1 MSVINTNVN
10 SLIAQR
16 SLAQNNTNLNTSLER
31 LSTGLQINSGADN
44 PAGLIAG
51 LSLQQEQTG
60 IQTAINNASLAG
72 NVIGTAEGGLNEVS
86 SLLTQLQGLVGQAA
100 NSGGL
105 SSDEVSADQLQVDS
119 ILTTINRIS
128 GSTSFEG
135 TQLLNGN
142 LAYTTSGVGSAVS
155 NLQVNSAIVPDGGT
169 VAVAVQVVSSAKTAK
184 LTYTGGNIS
193 GSTVTLQV
201 AGNLGSTQLSFASG
215 TSVSSIAT
223 AINGVKNS
231 TGLSAQVSG
240 TDLRVNSTQFGSAQF
255 ASIQVIAGKLKSNFS
270 STKSTGADANVTI
283 NGAAANVQGLA
294 VSYRNSSLDVSLNIS
309 ADLDKPNSS
318 TFYVT
323 GGGATFQLGSQVT
336 QAGKAS
342 IGVQS
347 VSTGNLGDAFNG
359 YLSSLGSG
367 GANDLSSNNLS
378 TAQNVLNSAI
388 SQVST
393 LRGRL
398 GAFQTFTIGSTV
410 SSLGVAYEN
419 VSSRRIGD
427 HGYRFRGGNVES
439 DPRPDPVA
447 GRDHRVVS
455 GEFSAGQR
463 AVAPPGP
470 LSPRDLRPTRG

>member
-51 LSLQQEQTG
+51 LKLQQEQTG

-105 SSDEVSADQLQVDS
+105 SADQVGADQLQVDS
-119 ILTTINRIS
+119 ILSSINRIS
-128 GSTSFEG
+128 QSTTFEG
-135 TQLLNGN
+135 RQLLNGN
-142 LAYTTSGVGSAVS
+142 LAYTTSSVGSAVT
-155 NLQVNSAIVPDGGT
+155 NLSVNSALVPDGGT
-169 VAVAVQVVSSAKTAK
+169 VAVAVQVVSSGKTAK
-184 LTYTGGNIS
+184 LTYQGGNIS
-193 GSTVTLQV
+193 GNTVTLQV

-215 TSVSSIAT
+215 TTVSSIAT

-231 TGLSAQVSG
+231 TGLSAQISG
-240 TDLRVNSTQFGSAQF
+240 TALRVNSTQFGSAQF
-255 ASIQVIAGKLKSNFS
+255 ASVQVIAGKLKSAFS
-270 STKSTGADANVTI
+270 NTKAIGTDAAVTI
-283 NGAAANVQGLA
+283 NGAAAQVNGLT
-294 VSYRNSSLDVSLNIS
+294 VSYRNASLDVSLNILG
-309 ADLDKPNSS
+309 AKDLPNSS

-323 GGGATFQLGSQVT
+323 GGGATFQLGSQVSEN
-336 QAGKAS
+336 GKAS

-367 GANDLSSNNLS
+367 GANSLSSSNLS
-378 TAQNVLNSAI
+378 TAQNILNSAI
-388 SQVST
+388 TQVSS

-410 SSLGVAYEN
+410 SSLGVAFEN
-419 VSSRRIGD
+419 VSAAESAILDTNFASETSNLTRDQILSQAATTVLAQANAQPN
-427 HGYRFRGGNVES
+427 NVLKLL
-439 DPRPDPVA
+439 
-447 GRDHRVVS
+447 G
-455 GEFSAGQR
+455 
-463 AVAPPGP
+463 
-470 LSPRDLRPTRG
+470 